1 MNAKVK
7 DLWEK
12 VKGFFL
18 NMNKKVRLLL
28 CGSVIAILVVSII
41 AALVLGNRPYTV
53 LFTGLSNEE
62 ARAIVSYLDENGI
75 TQYRMEGSDTI
86 MVPSQME
93 SKLKATL
100 LMQGYPKSG
109 FAYETYRSA
118 VGTMSTESDR
128 NIAYLQD
135 LQDRMAAVIRC
146 MDGVKD
152 AVVTIVQE
160 EDRRYILDSS
170 SMTSASA
177 SVMVTMSGNSTL
189 TDQQADAIR
198 NLISRSVKGLDI
210 SNIAISD
217 SLGNTYSS
225 SSSDG
230 VGNTLDASRLKLQLE
245 DDVNRSLQKQIMQV
259 LSPLF
264 GEKNIRV
271 AVNSTV
277 DVSHTVGEK
286 TTYTEPTWAA
296 DGSTNGR
303 GIIGT
308 QVYDREIVR
317 DKNAAAGGVAGT
329 TTNSDIST
337 YMQNNA
343 QVNGNEPYIRDS
355 GTTNY
360 NVNTQKDQIE
370 RWAGVVSDVMVS
382 VTLNSDT
389 VKGINRDDLLS
400 HVARAAGIT
409 PTVQTDKISIYMG
422 SFYTETTPGILPNA
436 NDLPFPLWVL
446 YAAAAGLALLLVL
459 LFVVFLLR
467 KKKKK
472 HLSQELTALLD
483 ETSTFP
489 DAHAEP
495 PGLDIMNIKT
505 ERSMELRKTIRQF
518 AEENPEIAAFMLKT
532 WLRGE
537 DQPNA

>member
-1 MNAKVK
+1 MNANVK

-18 NMNKKVRLLL
+18 KMNKKVRLLL
-28 CGSVIAILVVSII
+28 CGSAIAILIISII
-41 AALVLGNRPYTV
+41 AALVLGNKPYTV

-62 ARAIVSYLDENGI
+62 ARAIVAYLDENGI

-86 MVPSQME
+86 TVPTQME

-146 MDGVKD
+146 LDGVKD
-152 AVVTIVQE
+152 AVVTIVPE

-170 SMTSASA
+170 SMTTASA
-177 SVMVTMSGNSTL
+177 SVMVTMSGGSAL
-189 TDQQADAIR
+189 TNQQADAIR
-198 NLISRSVKGLDI
+198 NLIARSVKGLDI

-217 SLGNTYSS
+217 SLGNTYSGS
-225 SSSDG
+225 SSSG

-245 DDVNRSLQKQIMQV
+245 EDVNRSVKNQIMQV
-259 LSPLF
+259 LTPLF
-264 GEKNIRV
+264 GDKNIRV

-277 DVSHTVGEK
+277 DVSHSVGEK

-296 DGSTNGR
+296 DGSTAGR

-317 DKNAAAGGVAGT
+317 DKNSAAGGVAGT

-343 QVNGNEPYIRDS
+343 QVNGSEPYIRDS

-370 RWAGVVSDVMVS
+370 RWAGVVSDLMVS

-389 VKGINRDDLLS
+389 VKGVNRDELVA
-400 HVARAAGIT
+400 HIARASGIL

-422 SFYTETTPGILPNA
+422 PFYTETSILPNA
-436 NDLPFPLWVL
+436 NDLPFPPWVL

-459 LFVVFLLR
+459 LFVIFLLR

-472 HLSQELTALLD
+472 QLSQELSALLD
-483 ETSTFP
+483 ETSP
-489 DAHAEP
+489 VVHAEP

-505 ERSMELRKTIRQF
+505 EKSMELRKTIRQF

-537 DQPNA
+537 DQQNA

>member
-1 MNAKVK
+1 MNANVK
-7 DLWEK
+7 DLWAK

-18 NMNKKVRLLL
+18 SMNKKVRLLL
-28 CGSVIAILVVSII
+28 CGSVIIVLAVAII
-41 AALVLGNRPYTV
+41 AALVLANRPYTV

-62 ARAIVSYLDENGI
+62 ARAIVSYLEENGV
-75 TQYRMEGSDTI
+75 TEYRMEGSDTI

-118 VGTMSTESDR
+118 VNSMSTESDR
-128 NIAYLQD
+128 NMAYLQD

-146 MDGVKD
+146 LDGVKD
-152 AVVTIVQE
+152 AVVTIVPE

-177 SVMVTMSGNSTL
+177 SVMVTMSGGSSLSN
-189 TDQQADAIR
+189 QQADAIR
-198 NLISRSVKGLDI
+198 NLIARSVKGLDI

-217 SLGNTYSS
+217 SLGNTYSGS
-225 SSSDG
+225 ASGS
-230 VGNTLDASRLKLQLE
+230 VGSTLDASMLKLQLE
-245 DDVNRSLQKQIMQV
+245 DEVNRSVRNQILQV

-264 GEKNIRV
+264 GDQNIRV

-277 DVSHTVGEK
+277 DVSHSVGEK

-303 GIIGT
+303 GIIGS

-317 DKNAAAGGVAGT
+317 DQNNTTGGVAGT

-360 NVNTQKDQIE
+360 NVNTQKDQVE
-370 RWAGVVSDVMVS
+370 RWAGVVSDLMVS

-389 VKGINRDDLLS
+389 VKGLNRDDLMA
-400 HVARAAGIT
+400 HIARAAGIT
-409 PTVQTDKISIYMG
+409 PDVQANKISIYLG
-422 SFYTETTPGILPNA
+422 PFYSETTPGILPGA
-436 NDLPFPLWVL
+436 NDLPFPAWVL
-446 YAAAAGLALLLVL
+446 YAAAGGLALLLVL
-459 LFVVFLLR
+459 LSVLLVLR

-472 HLSQELTALLD
+472 KLSQELSALFD
-483 ETSTFP
+483 EPNAFP
-489 DAHAEP
+489 AAHAES

-505 ERSMELRKTIRQF
+505 EKSMELRKTIRQF
-518 AEENPEIAAFMLKT
+518 AEENPEIAAFMLKS
-532 WLRGE
+532 WLREE
-537 DQPNA
+537 DQQRA